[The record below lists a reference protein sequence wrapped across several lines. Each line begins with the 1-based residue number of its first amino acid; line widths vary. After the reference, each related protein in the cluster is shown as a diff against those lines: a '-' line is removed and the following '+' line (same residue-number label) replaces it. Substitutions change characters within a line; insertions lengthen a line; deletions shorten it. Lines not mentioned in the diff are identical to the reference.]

1 MPPGGDFLYA
11 EEGRG
16 RAARAKPRP
25 LQLLSQP
32 HPDDP
37 PGSWKWDH
45 LDEDIEKRRHKERSL
60 DEAYR
65 YGLQGPLALELPVL
79 LEAIRGMLGRGEMMK
94 LEDQIAMKDK
104 AQGDFVGAYDKV
116 EAMERDPENVEIR
129 RMIAE
134 SGGMMRPAVRD
145 RLVHQMLRAKE
156 REGMLWDKLKETE
169 ERMLKTPT
177 PPLAYRQYGEGHTGN
192 PYTYRSRLYEP
203 YGNRPA
209 SATYHYPWR
218 EE

>member
-1 MPPGGDFLYA
+1 MPPGGGFLYA

-16 RAARAKPRP
+16 RAARAKPR
-25 LQLLSQP
+25 LRQFFDQL
-32 HPDDP
+32 HPDDF

-45 LDEDIEKRRHKERSL
+45 LDEDIEKLLHKRRSG

-79 LEAIRGMLGRGEMMK
+79 LEAVRGMLGRGEMVK
-94 LEDQIAMKDK
+94 LEDQQAMEGK
-104 AQGDFVGAYDKV
+104 ARGDWLAAHGEVKR
-116 EAMERDPENVEIR
+116 MERDPENVEIR

-156 REGMLWDKLKETE
+156 REGMLWDKLKETK
-169 ERMLKTPT
+169 ERMPY
-177 PPLAYRQYGEGHTGN
+177 PPRAYGLYGEGHTGN
-192 PYTYRSRLYEP
+192 PYSYNDARNLEGR
-203 YGNRPA
+203 GRRP
-209 SATYHYPWR
+209 STYHDPWR
-218 EE
+218 QE